1 MNCSIRK
8 RKLYCRDILW
18 YDKQLKLWNVMYW
31 YIVFVT
37 KYQIVYIVWW
47 SWCKN
52 QYTLYVL
59 EFTNFTCVMS
69 HQFHSETYTILNF
82 WQTKTFYFHKS
93 VQLLFEMFPS
103 LVDKKCYHYNHYLTL
118 SGRLHSNQLTKIKEN
133 TRIMIQIEEE
143 FENTKGVIRIR
154 KSKKDKQHN
163 GQKDKEQ
170 KTKDRAIRTP
180 VKPNS
185 ELRCSGRVS
194 HSCSTSGT
202 HRVTCDNQITFQLM
216 FSWNVSC

>member
-1 MNCSIRK
+1 
-8 RKLYCRDILW
+8 
-18 YDKQLKLWNVMYW
+18 
-31 YIVFVT
+31 
-37 KYQIVYIVWW
+37 
-47 SWCKN
+47 
-52 QYTLYVL
+52 
-59 EFTNFTCVMS
+59 
-69 HQFHSETYTILNF
+69 
-82 WQTKTFYFHKS
+82 
-93 VQLLFEMFPS
+93 
-103 LVDKKCYHYNHYLTL
+103 
-118 SGRLHSNQLTKIKEN
+118 
-133 TRIMIQIEEE
+133 MIQIEEE
-143 FENTKGVIRIR
+143 FENTKGVIRIQ

-170 KTKDRAIRTP
+170 NTKDRAIRTP